1 MDKQHAQRVMQS
13 IIKERV
19 KSLLDDGY
27 TLLFKSTL
35 MTSVVYRLRHR
46 SNGNVVTM
54 HVYYNRNWLQQF
66 TNGTCTYNNPIWNNR
81 EIDA

>member
-27 TLLFKSTL
+27 SLSYRSAL

-46 SNGNVVTM
+46 SNGNVIIM
-54 HVYYNRNWLQQF
+54 HVYYQRNWLVQY
-66 TNGTCTYNNPIWNNR
+66 TNGNCTYNNPIWNNYTP
-81 EIDA
+81 DA

>member
-1 MDKQHAQRVMQS
+1 MDELHAQRIMQS

-35 MTSVVYRLRHR
+35 MDSVVYRLRHR

-54 HVYYNRNWLQQF
+54 RVYYHLNWLQQF
-66 TNGTCTYNNPIWNNR
+66 TNGNCTYNNPIWSR
-81 EIDA
+81 FTPDA